1 MSAGPINRNELAAV
15 RAKTQLAVR
24 AVEPVYLS
32 ASQEMEILTR
42 IGKANG
48 LMTDAE
54 ACAAAGVDYT
64 DFVRHRRSG
73 LGDDFFSELTAI
85 RDAVANSAAQS
96 IMIATLRQL
105 DGIPDDDGNVKKP
118 DVYELDAMSKIITRL
133 RPPKEIPDANK
144 KSRRRSRGREINA
157 ESFPAAGQKQSEEE
171 KTLSANGQ
179 GPEGYDFFD
188 PSLGEKAQDAAAQG
202 HQPRPDGELADRH
215 GPDSIHDAPADHAG
229 DGNLPRYEGE

>member
-85 RDAVANSAAQS
+85 RDAVTDSAAQS
-96 IMIATLRQL
+96 ILIATLKKLEASSDIETL
-105 DGIPDDDGNVKKP
+105 DTV
-118 DVYELDAMSKIITRL
+118 SKIIARMK
-133 RPPKEIPDANK
+133 PAKEVDSRANK

-157 ESFPAAGQKQSEEE
+157 ESFPVAGQKQSEEE
-171 KTLSANGQ
+171 APVSPGGGAPAGF
-179 GPEGYDFFD
+179 DFFN
-188 PSLGEKAQDAAAQG
+188 PSPPLDQKEKDAAAQG
-202 HQPRPDGELADRH
+202 HQSRPDGELADRH
-215 GPDSIHDAPADHAG
+215 AADSVDDAPTDHYRYGALPG
-229 DGNLPRYEGE
+229 DEAQ